1 MPAVSRQAHISSPS
15 SFSKWTVFC
24 LVTLLDLSMLYSHIV
39 PAKLSPA
46 KNTEKEVAIQLF
58 TVTPC
63 KEVAKLGVKGTWT
76 YSVQMCPCNACIIAY
91 TIAQKKKPS
100 STVDVEYLGKV
111 SEKGL
116 ELMSSLLLQ
125 AKSVSRFVKPC
136 SHLLVQWKQEVL
148 ILLYIYL
155 AWTHNEHLQMY

>member
-91 TIAQKKKPS
+91 SIAQKKKTFLHSGRGILGQSLWEGARAHVFLAPASKVCIQVCKTMFPS
-100 STVDVEYLGKV
+100 SSTMKAG
-111 SEKGL
+111 S
-116 ELMSSLLLQ
+116 
-125 AKSVSRFVKPC
+125 A
-136 SHLLVQWKQEVL
+136 HTA
-148 ILLYIYL
+148 IYISCL
-155 AWTHNEHLQMY
+155 NT